1 MPFRKRKKPSDLL
14 KSVME
19 QDASLKETLTPKEEE
34 QAKDMPFP
42 SEEERENLDKALEK
56 ETALK
61 EQEAAPEES
70 SFEEKEEEVEAE
82 SKEETEEKAE
92 ADVEVKSE
100 AEAEAEPEVEP
111 EVEPEAEVEAE
122 TETEEKV
129 GAKVEA
135 ETAPEPEME
144 TEPETAPEGEA
155 EIEETAEPEVETESE
170 PEVETESEPEVET
183 ESEPEVETES
193 EPEIETEP
201 ETKEFTSSSESYF
214 EGKDDSFVPST
225 LITSSFDDDEEEE
238 EEALSATEEESSEI
252 AFSFPKNIPFIQG
265 KTYSFSYG
273 RGQEVLSNMAEE
285 KTILLENYGAL
296 KGYTLRDW
304 YLVLI
309 DLKTKALKDYAG
321 KTLPLSKEAVQNG
334 LLVGPDNVTVPFM
347 GAEEVDIPNSFDFPL
362 SEVKPQHFLL
372 GALGFNSFKD
382 WGIILNGLRVLNMGD
397 KQGQELSFNGETAL
411 LIGPENSVL
420 YISNLKKLS
429 LPEETTDSMDTLY
442 PETMLTPE
450 NKKGYFFF
458 KAGDDSQKIEGSLE
472 TSGIVIKADAKGY
485 GWHVAFESGLEMSL
499 LDVVEYQKKNHFLPD
514 AAGTIFYGNTTLE
527 FSKITEISLYTE
539 TEYCKYSR

>member
-100 AEAEAEPEVEP
+100 AEAEAEPE
-111 EVEPEAEVEAE
+111 AEVEAE
-122 TETEEKV
+122 TETETETEV
-129 GAKVEA
+129 EAKVEA
-135 ETAPEPEME
+135 ETAPESEME

-155 EIEETAEPEVETESE
+155 EIEETV
-170 PEVETESEPEVET
+170 
-183 ESEPEVETES
+183 EPEVETES

-201 ETKEFTSSSESYF
+201 ETKEFISSSESYF

-238 EEALSATEEESSEI
+238 QETLSATEEESSEI

-309 DLKTKALKDYAG
+309 DLKTKALMDYAG